1 MPLLFALFSP
11 KKLGPCFHHRHQG
24 NVVFVVFFFCFFLV
38 SVVFHT
44 SSSSSSSSPSL
55 LLPLPLLLSDEQ
67 RRRKATNEHVHD
79 RVENEAQK
87 RLEVFNANSD
97 DAEKEPRPDRDRSE
111 RDESESEENG
121 LDAVQQEGEDVFHDE
136 EVVFIYLVRRRDQN
150 FLFVVFYDF

>member
-1 MPLLFALFSP
+1 MPLLLTLFSP
-11 KKLGPCFHHRHQG
+11 KKLGPCFHLRHQR
-24 NVVFVVFFFCFFLV
+24 NVVVVVFFCFFLL
-38 SVVFHT
+38 SVVFQT
-44 SSSSSSSSPSL
+44 SSSSSSSSSL

-121 LDAVQQEGEDVFHDE
+121 LNAVQNILDRNDAHRQHPR
-136 EVVFIYLVRRRDQN
+136 VVCCCRR
-150 FLFVVFYDF
+150 YC